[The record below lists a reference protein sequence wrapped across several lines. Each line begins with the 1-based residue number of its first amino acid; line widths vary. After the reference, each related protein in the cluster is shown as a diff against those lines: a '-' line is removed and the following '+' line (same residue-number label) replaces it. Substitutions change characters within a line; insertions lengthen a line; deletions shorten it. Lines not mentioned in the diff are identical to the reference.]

1 MQKPIILE
9 TSTKSCLNDNSKHA
23 VKESSFVHNCTY
35 MTKNTVNI
43 SLNDFKSSA
52 LYGLVFPNSF
62 YKAFPEQ
69 KPKINPSHIK
79 SIVGVGG
86 THHPVLVVIQN

>member
-1 MQKPIILE
+1 MQKPIISE

-23 VKESSFVHNCTY
+23 AKESFVHICTY
-35 MTKNTVNI
+35 MTKNSVNI
-43 SLNDFKSSA
+43 SLNDLKSSA
-52 LYGLVFPNSF
+52 LCGLVFPNSF

-69 KPKINPSHIK
+69 KPKINPRHIK